1 MKRNK
6 HNAMPIN
13 DRNIRHFV
21 EGSAEPGLGDAKQPC
36 QIRSFDMLNRTMRL
50 STSTKST
57 RIGGV
62 RIHALQQVI
71 ELDSGNNSIISLMS
85 VPDNDVVQP
94 SALRSIA
101 AQMAIVVPCMDE
113 DIATIEG
120 VLSGIPHESLVI
132 LVSNSSHIEAYDR
145 EMDALH
151 RFSRISHRSAIAV
164 HQQDP
169 GLAAAFLTA
178 GMPEL
183 VDPTTQRIR
192 NGKGEAMLVGAAL
205 AAATGRRY
213 VGFIDADN
221 FVPGSVRE
229 YCEAFAAGLHLAQAG
244 RQTGKAM
251 VRLSWGSKPKVRD
264 GKLEFAKEG
273 RSSRITNR
281 WLNRLLSEIGAKD
294 SDIIATGN
302 AGEHAMSIEL
312 ALKMCFAGGFAVEP
326 FQYLD
331 LLEQFGSSHEGCSS
345 KNAAG
350 RHWNDLV
357 EVLQIETR
365 NPHLHQDKGDD
376 HIKDMWAQA
385 LGVIHRSAV
394 TPTQLRQLI
403 EFFVA
408 ENDARMPGPGE
419 TRVYPP
425 IESLD
430 LLQLWESLEEASAL
444 KVCGDPM
451 GIDFAGTE
459 LTLGVVTLLEGVKE
473 CISGIT
479 RDLLTNTG
487 GGCSMAAGAHHKAPA
502 WEILGPADGG
512 ERPV

>member
-1 MKRNK
+1 
-6 HNAMPIN
+6 
-13 DRNIRHFV
+13 
-21 EGSAEPGLGDAKQPC
+21 
-36 QIRSFDMLNRTMRL
+36 MRL
-50 STSTKST
+50 GTSTEST
-57 RIGGV
+57 RVGGV
-62 RIHALQQVI
+62 RIHSLQQVI
-71 ELDSGNNSIISLMS
+71 ELDSGSNSIASLS
-85 VPDNDVVQP
+85 IPENDVVQP
-94 SALRSIA
+94 SALRIIT

-120 VLSGIPHESLVI
+120 VLSGIPHQSLVI
-132 LVSNSSHIEAYDR
+132 LVSNSKKAYDR
-145 EMDALH
+145 EIDALH
-151 RFSRISHRSAIAV
+151 RFSHISHRSAIAV

-169 GLAAAFLTA
+169 MLATAFLTS

-183 VDPTTQRIR
+183 VDSASQRIR

-229 YCEAFAAGLHLAQAG
+229 YCEAFAAGLHIAQVS
-244 RQTGKAM
+244 RQAGKAM

-264 GKLEFAKEG
+264 GKLEFSKEG

-281 WLNRLLSEIGAKD
+281 WLNKLLDEVGGAEN

-312 ALKMCFAGGFAVEP
+312 AIKMRFAGGFAVEP
-326 FQYLD
+326 FQYID
-331 LLEQFGSSHEGCSS
+331 LLEQFGSRHEATS
-345 KNAAG
+345 KRRDAG
-350 RHWNDLV
+350 RHRNEMV

-365 NPHLHQDKGDD
+365 NPHLHQDKGDG

-385 LGVIHRSAV
+385 LGVIQRSPV
-394 TPTQLRQLI
+394 TRPQLRQQI
-403 EFFVA
+403 ASFVA
-408 ENDARMPGPGE
+408 EKGARMPEPGE

-425 IESLD
+425 IETLD
-430 LLQLWESLEEASAL
+430 LLQLWELLEEASTF

-451 GIDFAGTE
+451 GVDFVGAE
-459 LTLGVVTLLEGVKE
+459 STLGVVTLLEGVKE

-479 RDLLTNTG
+479 RDLLMRTR
-487 GGCSMAAGAHHKAPA
+487 
-502 WEILGPADGG
+502 
-512 ERPV
+512 ERSVPRYA